1 MTRALKILRWL
12 GVGFIVLLIALVGAF
27 GFLQTGPGQSMLAGL
42 ASRLASSDG
51 LTVRIEGIS
60 GFVPSNM
67 TIARIDAA
75 DATGPFASVENLHLA
90 WHPLSLI
97 GGKVAITD
105 LSADRVAVSRQP
117 VLPPAAPDAST
128 GGGIPFIRV
137 ALDKLDIGRIELGEP
152 VLGMAAVLN
161 LQASARLVDPAEGLS
176 LDFAVVR
183 EDAPGEIKGRVR
195 YAPGDGAG
203 TDTLALDVT
212 ASEPAGGLVA
222 RLAQI
227 EGLPALSL
235 SVQGDAPL
243 DNWDGRIALDAG
255 AAGHLGGTAAVK
267 EVETG
272 RRIML
277 DLAGEIA
284 GLVPASVRP
293 LFAAETTLIGSAITG
308 PEGRIAIEGLNATA
322 SGFGLAL
329 VGSLDTK
336 AKTAD
341 VKLDLVGG
349 DPSHFAAFAP
359 GVTWANLRLNAA
371 VNGAFATP
379 HVDATLTARSL
390 AGFGYD
396 VADLNIVARTMPASG
411 GGLDF
416 TVDGTATGLSAAD
429 PQVAAA
435 LGKTARLQAAGAV
448 GDAGAALTSATVAL
462 EPLDLTFAGTAAAND
477 VKGTLRLE
485 RLNLAAFSGLAGR
498 PLSGSA
504 VLEAKIDADPSKRRV
519 ALDLDGTSQAI
530 ATGIAQVDDFF
541 AGESRVKGAV
551 SLAEDGRIAV
561 RDLTL
566 AAKGLD
572 VAVDGAI
579 EKASADLAARIRL
592 ADLKQLD
599 PRVSGAA
606 NADLRFTG
614 GLDALGL
621 SGKVAIP
628 AGMAMD
634 QKIEN
639 LALTVDLSDLTGL
652 PGGTVAL
659 DGTLAGKPAKGGA
672 RLTSLADGG
681 RRLDDLDLAVGSV
694 RAKGAASLA
703 ASGLVDGKITV
714 AAANLADLSALAL
727 TELAG
732 RLDATIALDAPNG
745 TQRVAV
751 EATAAGL
758 RVAGNRVDKA
768 DIDARIADL
777 TGTPVID
784 GRAVLSGVIAGG
796 QTIEKAT
803 VTAKSAGTA
812 TDVTLDTALLG
823 ASINSKARISPAGDG
838 TNVRLD
844 ALKIARTGANV
855 TLASPANITIAK
867 GGVTIDRLVLATGDG
882 RTTISGRAGDTL
894 DLNVDLRNLPLAL
907 ASLAAPNL
915 DMKGSLSGTARVT
928 GSASAPAGDYDLRIA
943 KLTNAD
949 IARAGLGPF
958 DITAKGRLGGGRVGV
973 DATIKAPSVSGLT
986 ITGSVPIAAGDMD
999 LRIKGAIDLAIAN
1012 TALATS
1018 GGNVRGKAV
1027 IDAALGGPTS
1037 APRASGTVRV
1047 SGASYNDSLNGIAL
1061 SNIEAVLTGTDRAIQ
1076 VSSFSA
1082 QTVQGGRIVGK
1093 GNIGLDPAQG
1103 FPAAIEVTL
1112 QKATLV
1118 NSDLMRFVAD
1128 GSINVQGPVATRP
1141 KIVGQIRVRSL
1152 DINIADVPSGGLDPL
1167 AVRHVNAGKQPA
1179 AKGSLRAHAQARA
1192 AATARKKAAPASPF
1206 VADLDLRISAPNGVF
1221 VRGMGMDAEFGGD
1234 LTLRGTTADMV
1245 TLGGFELRRG
1255 RFNVVGRQLDFTQG
1269 KITFNGSFDPELDF
1283 KADTTGGDVVAS
1295 IIITGNA
1302 SSPEV
1307 SFASTPTLPQDEVI
1321 ARLLFGRAISTLTP
1335 GQALQVAQTV
1345 AQFSGSGPGV
1355 LDSVRKSLGVDSLS
1369 IGTDASGKGGQVG
1382 IGKRL
1387 NDKVYIGVQ
1396 QGTSPDS
1403 SKVTVDVDLTR
1414 NIRIQ
1419 GAAGADGSN
1428 EVGIGAQWDY

>member
-12 GVGFIVLLIALVGAF
+12 GVGLIVLLIALVGAF
-27 GFLQTGPGQSMLAGL
+27 GFLQTGPGLRMLANVG
-42 ASRLASSDG
+42 SRLASSEG
-51 LTVRIEGIS
+51 LTVRIYGIS
-60 GFVPSNM
+60 GFVPSNL
-67 TIARIDAA
+67 TIARIEVA
-75 DATGPFASVENLHLA
+75 DATGPFASVDNLHLA
-90 WHPLSLI
+90 WHPLSLLS
-97 GGKVAITD
+97 GKVSIAD
-105 LSADRVAVSRQP
+105 LSAAEVAVSRQP
-117 VLPPAAPDAST
+117 VLPPAPADKSS

-137 ALDKLDIGRIELGEP
+137 ALDRLDIAKIDIGEP

-161 LQASARLVDPAEGLS
+161 LQASARLVDPAEGLA
-176 LDFAVVR
+176 LDFALLR
-183 EDAPGEIKGRVR
+183 EDALGEIKGSVR
-195 YAPGDGAG
+195 YAPGNG
-203 TDTLALDVT
+203 TDSLYLDVT

-222 RLAQI
+222 RLAEI

-235 SVQGDAPL
+235 SVKGNAPL

-255 AAGHLGGTAAVK
+255 SAGNLGGTAAVK
-267 EVETG
+267 QVENG
-272 RRIML
+272 RRVML

-284 GLVPASVRP
+284 GLVPASIRP
-293 LFAAETTLIGSAITG
+293 LFADRTTLLGSAILE
-308 PEGRIAIEGLNATA
+308 PEGRVAIEGLNATA
-322 SGFGLAL
+322 AGFGLAL

-341 VKLDLVGG
+341 VTLDLVGG

-359 GVTWANLRLNAA
+359 GVTWSGWRLNAA
-371 VNGAFATP
+371 VNGPFATP
-379 HVDATLTARSL
+379 TVDATLSAQSL
-390 AGFGYD
+390 AGSGYG
-396 VADLNIVARTMPASG
+396 VADLKITAKTTPASA

-416 TVDGTATGLSAAD
+416 TVDGTATGLSAED
-429 PQVAAA
+429 PKVVAA
-435 LGKTARLQAAGAV
+435 LGKSARLQAAGSV
-448 GDAGAALTSATVAL
+448 GDAGPVLTSATVAL
-462 EPLDLTFAGTAAAND
+462 EPLDLAFAGTAAAND
-477 VKGTLRLE
+477 VKGALRLE

-498 PLSGSA
+498 PLTGSA
-504 VLEAKIDADPSKRRV
+504 VLDAKIDADPSKRRV
-519 ALDLDGTSQAI
+519 AVDLDGSSKDIT
-530 ATGIAQVDDFF
+530 TGITQVDDFF
-541 AGESRVKGAV
+541 AGESRVKGSV

-561 RDLTL
+561 NGLTL
-566 AAKGLD
+566 AARGLD
-572 VAVDGAI
+572 VAVDGGI
-579 EKASADLAARIRL
+579 EKSAADLTARVKL

-621 SGKVAIP
+621 TGKVAIP
-628 AGMAMD
+628 AGVAMD

-639 LALTVDLSDLTGL
+639 LALTVDLTDLTGL

-659 DGTLAGKPAKGGA
+659 DGKLAGKTAKGGA

-681 RRLDDLDLAVGSV
+681 RRVDDLDLAIGAV
-694 RAKGAASLA
+694 RAKGAAALA
-703 ASGLVDGKITV
+703 PSGLVDGKITI
-714 AAANLADLSALAL
+714 AASNLADLSALVL

-732 RLDATIALDAPNG
+732 RLDATIVLDAANG
-745 TQRVAV
+745 AQRVAV
-751 EATAAGL
+751 DGSAAGI

-768 DIDARIADL
+768 DINARLVDL
-777 TGTPVID
+777 SGTPVID
-784 GRAVLSGVIAGG
+784 GKVVLSGVVAGG

-823 ASINSKARISPAGDG
+823 ASIDAKARISPAGEA

-844 ALKIARTGANV
+844 ALKIARPGTNV
-855 TLASPANITIAK
+855 TLAQPANIAIAK
-867 GGVTIDRLVLATGDG
+867 GGVSIDRLVLATGDG
-882 RTTISGRAGDTL
+882 RTTISGKAGETL

-907 ASLAAPNL
+907 ASLAAPTL
-915 DMKGSLSGTARVT
+915 DMKGTLSGTARIT
-928 GSASAPAGDYDLRIA
+928 GKAAAPAGNYDLRIA

-958 DITAKGRLGGGRVGV
+958 DITAKGNLGGGRVGV
-973 DATIKAPSVSGLT
+973 EATINAPSVSGLT
-986 ITGSVPIAAGDMD
+986 INGSVPIAAGDMD
-999 LRIKGAIDLAIAN
+999 LKIKGAIDLAIAN

-1018 GGNVRGKAV
+1018 GGTVRGKAV
-1027 IDAALGGPTS
+1027 IDAALAGPTS

-1047 SGASYNDSLNGIAL
+1047 SGGSYNDSLNGIAL
-1061 SNIEAVLTGTDRAIQ
+1061 SNIEAVLTGTDRAVQ
-1076 VSSFSA
+1076 VTSFSA

-1118 NSDLMRFVAD
+1118 SSDLMRLVAD
-1128 GSINVQGPVATRP
+1128 GSINIQGPVATRP
-1141 KIVGQIRVRSL
+1141 KIVGQIKVRNL
-1152 DINIADVPSGGLDPL
+1152 DINIADIPSGGLDPL
-1167 AVRHVNAGKQPA
+1167 SVRHVNTGKQPA
-1179 AKGSLRAHAQARA
+1179 AKTGIRAQAKARA
-1192 AATARKKAAPASPF
+1192 AATAKKKTQPASPF
-1206 VADLDLRISAPNGVF
+1206 VADLDLRVSAPNGVF

-1245 TLGGFELRRG
+1245 TLGGFELKRG

-1269 KITFNGSFDPELDF
+1269 KITFNGSLDPELDF

-1302 SSPEV
+1302 SAPEV

-1345 AQFSGSGPGV
+1345 AQFSGRGPGV

-1428 EVGIGAQWDY
+1428 ELGIGAQWDY